1 MTVIAPSDRTDLI
14 PGLMLAHQSGTFP
27 PLAGILLTG
36 GYAMPDTIRRLSEGV
51 QQDLPIAL
59 TDLDTFTTADRLLR
73 VRGPMT
79 AEAR

>member
-1 MTVIAPSDRTDLI
+1 
-14 PGLMLAHQSGTFP
+14 
-27 PLAGILLTG
+27 
-36 GYAMPDTIRRLSEGV
+36 MPDTIRRLSEGV

-79 AEAR
+79 AGSTNKIESARRGSSPSR